1 LATWFA
7 PAYALKVTVS
17 RYACLAMSNRAAT
30 AAVIAAIPGI
40 EPERSHQPDRRGEP
54 VTPH

>member
-1 LATWFA
+1 M
-7 PAYALKVTVS
+7 
-17 RYACLAMSNRAAT
+17 CNRAAS

-40 EPERSHQPDRRGEP
+40 EAERSHQPDRRGEP